1 MRRTGAA
8 RLAAMIRSP
17 ARPTDMERD
26 LAAEIAAA
34 RRGEPRAVDSLFAR
48 NLPPLVAFIRAR
60 AGKAIAARESA
71 VDIAQSVFREVLEDV
86 DQIALEGE
94 GAFRNWLFM
103 QATRKVLD
111 RAKFH
116 GRERRDVAREVA
128 IPEAGP
134 AADALLACYATI
146 ATPSQHA
153 VAREELSRF
162 EAAVQEL
169 PDSQRDAVTMS
180 RLMGLSYDQ
189 VAVQLGISESA
200 VRGLVARGLAALSTR
215 LDGDDDG

>member
-1 MRRTGAA
+1 
-8 RLAAMIRSP
+8 
-17 ARPTDMERD
+17 MERD

-48 NLPPLVAFIRAR
+48 NMPPLVAFIRAR
-60 AGKAIAARESA
+60 VGKAIAARESA
-71 VDIAQSVFREVLEDV
+71 ADIAQSVFREVLQDV
-86 DQIALEGE
+86 DRIELKGE
-94 GAFRNWLFM
+94 AAFRNWLFM

-116 GRERRDVAREVA
+116 GRDRRDVGREEA
-128 IPEAGP
+128 IPTSGP
-134 AADALLACYATI
+134 AADALLSCYASI

-153 VAREELSRF
+153 AAREELARF

-169 PDSQRDAVTMS
+169 PENQRDAVTMS

-189 VAVQLGISESA
+189 VAEQLGISESA
-200 VRGLVARGLAALSTR
+200 VRGLVARGLAALSSS
-215 LDGDDDG
+215 LDEDG

>member
-1 MRRTGAA
+1 
-8 RLAAMIRSP
+8 
-17 ARPTDMERD
+17 MERD

-86 DQIALEGE
+86 DRIELKGE

-116 GRERRDVAREVA
+116 ARDRRDAAKEIA
-128 IPEAGP
+128 IPEVGP
-134 AADALLACYATI
+134 AADALLECYASI
-146 ATPSQHA
+146 ATPSRHA
-153 VAREELSRF
+153 AAKEELARF

-169 PDSQRDAVTMS
+169 PDAQRDAVTMS
-180 RLMGLSYDQ
+180 RLMGLSYEQ
-189 VAVQLGISESA
+189 IAQQMGATESA
-200 VRGLVARGLAALSTR
+200 VRGLVARGLAALSSH
-215 LDGDDDG
+215 LDDSSV

>member
-1 MRRTGAA
+1 
-8 RLAAMIRSP
+8 
-17 ARPTDMERD
+17 MERD

-34 RRGEPRAVDSLFAR
+34 RRGEARAVDSLFAR

-86 DQIALEGE
+86 DRIELKGE

-116 GRERRDVAREVA
+116 GRDRRDIGKEIA

-134 AADALLACYATI
+134 AADALLACYASI

-153 VAREELSRF
+153 VAKEELGRF
-162 EAAVQEL
+162 EAAVQDL
-169 PDSQRDAVTMS
+169 PEAQRDAVTMS
-180 RLMGLSYDQ
+180 RLMNLSYEQ
-189 VAVQLGISESA
+189 IAQQMGTTEAA
-200 VRGLVARGLAALSTR
+200 VRGLVARGLAALSSH
-215 LDGDDDG
+215 LEDDS

>member
-1 MRRTGAA
+1 
-8 RLAAMIRSP
+8 
-17 ARPTDMERD
+17 MERD

-34 RRGEPRAVDSLFAR
+34 RRGEPHAVDSLFAR

-71 VDIAQSVFREVLEDV
+71 HDIAQSVFREVLQDV
-86 DQIALEGE
+86 DQIRLEGE
-94 GAFRNWLFM
+94 GAFRNWLFQ

-116 GRERRDVAREVA
+116 GRERRDVAREQA

-134 AADALLACYATI
+134 AADAILACYASI
-146 ATPSQHA
+146 ATPSRHA
-153 VAREELSRF
+153 AAKEELQRF

-169 PDSQRDAVTMS
+169 PENQRDAVTMS
-180 RLMGLSYDQ
+180 RLMGLSYEQ
-189 VAVQLGISESA
+189 IAAQMGTTESA
-200 VRGLVARGLAALSTR
+200 VRGLVARGLAALSSA
-215 LDGDDDG
+215 LDDEG

>member
-1 MRRTGAA
+1 
-8 RLAAMIRSP
+8 
-17 ARPTDMERD
+17 MERD

-86 DQIALEGE
+86 DDIVLEGE

-111 RAKFH
+111 RAKYH
-116 GRERRDVAREVA
+116 GRGRRDAAREVA

-134 AADALLACYATI
+134 AADALLACYASI

-153 VAREELSRF
+153 VAKEELARF
-162 EAAVQEL
+162 EAAVQKL
-169 PDSQRDAVTMS
+169 PPSQRDAVTMS
-180 RLMGLSYDQ
+180 RLMNLSYPQ
-189 VAVQLGISESA
+189 IAEQMGISESA
-200 VRGLVARGLAALSTR
+200 VRGHVARGLAALSSV
-215 LDGDDDG
+215 LDDEEP